1 MMFEEV
7 EIAALRDAVKTKMSE
22 KRFIHTLGV
31 ERMARRL
38 GEFILPDKISEL
50 AAAALLHDIAKE
62 IPYDEQVRLLAA
74 SSVKYTHE
82 DTDTKPA
89 LHSIAALPV
98 IERDFPS
105 YATENI
111 MSAVAN
117 HTLGQAEMSVFD
129 EIIFISDY
137 AEAGRSYSS
146 CKQVREYL
154 INNINSTN
162 TYEENIFSLHKAVLD
177 SINFT
182 VSSLTQRGD
191 KIHTQTIIT
200 KTHFEELLKNS

>member
-1 MMFEEV
+1 
-7 EIAALRDAVKTKMSE
+7 
-22 KRFIHTLGV
+22 
-31 ERMARRL
+31 
-38 GEFILPDKISEL
+38 
-50 AAAALLHDIAKE
+50 
-62 IPYDEQVRLLAA
+62 
-74 SSVKYTHE
+74 
-82 DTDTKPA
+82 
-89 LHSIAALPV
+89 
-98 IERDFPS
+98 
-105 YATENI
+105 

-117 HTLGQAEMSVFD
+117 HTLGQAGMSVFD

-154 INNINSTN
+154 INNINSTK

-177 SINFT
+177 AINFT